1 MTNGTEGI
9 LEGRKRRK
17 EEGPEQGNRIG
28 ERGTRGREIEEKAPG
43 TNFVLMS

>member
-9 LEGRKRRK
+9 LEGRKRRR

-28 ERGTRGREIEEKAPG
+28 ERDTLGREIEEKVPG
-43 TNFVLMS
+43 TKFVSMS